1 MRSSRRSHHEP
12 LGRYRFGASQHRR
25 REARL
30 ARCGKGHFV
39 RGLGPSQNDL
49 SQLPVATTAP
59 VDSAR
64 GCSRRSGKGHFVCQW
79 SAVATLWLRTRRAVL
94 HALLLACMPL
104 LSMLASSLVLAQ
116 TAITATD
123 LTQDT
128 SGGKKVGDVAS
139 NLNTASQ
146 QIATLVIQIVSVGGF
161 VVVALSLYQL
171 WKASKD
177 EREAPTPAIVG
188 LFVGGAMA
196 GVGTIMWIMK
206 STVTG

>member
-1 MRSSRRSHHEP
+1 MRSRRRSHHEP
-12 LGRYRFGASQHRR
+12 LGRRHVGASQHRLR
-25 REARL
+25 GARL
-30 ARCGKGHFV
+30 ARCGKGLFV
-39 RGLGPSQNDL
+39 SGFSGLSQNDL
-49 SQLPVATTAP
+49 SQMSVEAMEPVRGAP
-59 VDSAR
+59 A
-64 GCSRRSGKGHFVCQW
+64 CSRRSGKGHFECCW
-79 SAVATLWLRTRRAVL
+79 SAIAAHWLRARRAVRQ
-94 HALLLACMPL
+94 ALLLAWMPL
-104 LSMLASSLVLAQ
+104 LSVLVSSPVFAQ
-116 TAITATD
+116 ITGTD

-128 SGGKKVGDVAS
+128 SGGKKVGDVAG